1 MSDQGRRA
9 PRFEVELPVDIG
21 VFETR
26 LTCETTN
33 VSRFGL
39 HIDVHPGC
47 KPGDLVWLRLQ
58 LPDTNIVEATMIA
71 RPVPEGVGG
80 CGLSFSV
87 FVHGSRRYWERFI
100 ASMEQGQRGEADERR
115 VFRRAQV
122 SVVCRVGGKE
132 GEGFTSKDISAGGI
146 YVATHLP
153 VDDDSLVELVILEPE
168 SESHLVVTGR
178 VIRRDKDG
186 VAFEFVDVDDPIRKK
201 LRALVGGD

>member
-1 MSDQGRRA
+1 M
-9 PRFEVELPVDIG
+9 DIG

-26 LTCETTN
+26 LTCETSN

-39 HIDVHPGC
+39 HIDTHPGC

-58 LPDTNIVEATMIA
+58 LPDTNIVEATTIA
-71 RPVPEGVGG
+71 RPVPDGESG

-100 ASMEQGQRGEADERR
+100 ASLEQGQRGEADERR

-122 SVVCRVGGKE
+122 SVVCRIGDE
-132 GEGFTSKDISAGGI
+132 EGFETRDISAGGV

-153 VDDDSLVELVILEPE
+153 MSDDTVVELVIVEPE
-168 SESHLVVTGR
+168 SENHLVVSGK
-178 VIRRDKDG
+178 VIRRDSDG
-186 VAFEFVDVDDPIRKK
+186 IAFEFVDVDDPTRRR
-201 LRALVGGD
+201 LRAFVGDE

>member
-9 PRFEVELPVDIG
+9 PRFEVQLPVDIG

-39 HIDVHPGC
+39 HIDSHPGC
-47 KPGDLVWLRLQ
+47 KTGDLVWLRLQ

-71 RPVPEGVGG
+71 RPAPEDTSG

-100 ASMEQGQRGEADERR
+100 ASLEQGQRGEADERR
-115 VFRRAQV
+115 TFPRAQV
-122 SVVCRVGGKE
+122 AVVCRIGGLD
-132 GEGFTSKDISAGGI
+132 GECFDTHDLSAGGV
-146 YVATHLP
+146 YVTTHLP
-153 VDDDSLVELVILEPE
+153 ISDTSTVELVIVEPD
-168 SESHLVVTGR
+168 SKTHLVVSGR
-178 VIRRDKDG
+178 VARRDSDG
-186 VAFEFVDVDDPIRKK
+186 VAFEFVDVDAPTRRK
-201 LRALVGGD
+201 LRAFVGGE